1 MVNKLGEMINVDL
14 EKVIKIKKKDEEYR
28 KKNKLK

>member
-1 MVNKLGEMINVDL
+1 MINVDL

-28 KKNKLK
+28 KKNKLKWKC